1 MLRIKLPWPH
11 KSLFP
16 NAKGGRHWGS
26 FQAQKEKA
34 RTAGLALT
42 KAALGARKVELSE
55 REPLRITFY
64 MPNRTRRDVDGMH
77 GAIKHHLDGI
87 AQALGVDDSI
97 FRPVVIDVDLDPAKK
112 GFVLVEVGNGAA

>member
-1 MLRIKLPWPH
+1 MLEIKLPWPH

-16 NAKGGRHWGS
+16 NAKGGRHWS
-26 FQAQKEKA
+26 TFQVQKQKA
-34 RTAGLALT
+34 RTVGLMLT
-42 KAALGARKVELSE
+42 KTALDVHKIEFSE

-64 MPNRTRRDVDGMH
+64 MPSRIRRDVDGMH

-97 FRPVVIDVDLDPAKK
+97 FRPVVIDVGLDPEKL
-112 GFVLVEVGNGAA
+112 GFVLVEVDSA

>member
-1 MLRIKLPWPH
+1 MLEIKLPWPH

-16 NAKGGRHWGS
+16 NAKGGRHWS
-26 FQAQKEKA
+26 AFQVQKQKA
-34 RTAGLALT
+34 RTVGLMLT
-42 KAALGARKVELSE
+42 KTALGTRKVELSE

-64 MPNRTRRDVDGMH
+64 MPNRIRRDVDGMH

>member
-1 MLRIKLPWPH
+1 MLEIKLPWPH

-26 FQAQKEKA
+26 FQVQKAQA
-34 RTAGLALT
+34 RNTGFMLT
-42 KAALGARKVELSE
+42 KSVLGVHEFGVLKRV
-55 REPLRITFY
+55 PLRITFY
-64 MPNRTRRDVDGMH
+64 APDRRRRDVDGMH

-97 FRPVVIDVDLDPAKK
+97 FRPVVLDVGLDPERL
-112 GFVLVEVGNGAA
+112 GFVLAEVGHA